1 MEVVSWII
9 GLTLVGLG
17 FLVKASPDLIA
28 GYNTMTAEQKSN
40 VDING
45 LSSYMKKGFI
55 AIGLFIIVQYYLF
68 SAVGLDLL
76 ANSMLAVCPFVGIA
90 ILIIKARKFDKNKT
104 GKKTTVTYIL
114 LGTAALFVVG
124 LFYSGSKPVE
134 VIVNS
139 QSLIVK
145 GMYGFELPI
154 GTIREVKLVENIP
167 TITLRTNGY
176 SSGTTKKGYF
186 NLEEFGNCRLF
197 LCSDFSPYLI
207 ITEDNGSRT
216 IINFEERKSTETAY
230 KQLKRL
236 TTSNQLSRTCCP

>member
-17 FLVKASPDLIA
+17 FLVKASPELIA

-76 ANSMLAVCPFVGIA
+76 ANSMVIVSLLGGIA
-90 ILIIKARKFDKNKT
+90 ILVAKTRKFDRNKT
-104 GKKTTVTYIL
+104 GKKAIAAYIL
-114 LGTAALFVVG
+114 LGVVALFVVG
-124 LFYSGSKPVE
+124 EFYSGSKPVE

-154 GTIREVKLVENIP
+154 GTIREVKLVDSIP
-167 TITLRTNGY
+167 AITSRTNGY
-176 SSGTTKKGYF
+176 SFGNTKKGYF
-186 NLEEFGNCRLF
+186 NLEEYGNCRLF
-197 LCSDFSPYLI
+197 LCSDSSPYLI
-207 ITEDNGSRT
+207 VTEDSGSIT
-216 IINFEERKSTETAY
+216 IINLEDRTSTKTAY
-230 KQLKRL
+230 QQLMPLIDSK
-236 TTSNQLSRTCCP
+236 